1 MKKKILVQEIL
12 SPLFKFL
19 KFIFLV
25 KDIPLQKEEESKAP
39 PLPIP
44 LETAPIERSPE
55 EPVLI
60 QEPVESIILMPVE
73 EAAAAPV
80 IESIVKPKPVPLM
93 IQQKF
98 LSPAQYVKE
107 TTKKSGIVLHHTVG
121 GSSNSTLNFWG
132 NTKERVA
139 THFLI
144 ERDGTIIQCLP
155 LEDWAFHIFIGSPGN
170 KISKKYK
177 QRGSE
182 YDRSLI
188 GIELCSYGPLTLRND
203 NFYTI
208 YNNQVDKSKVV
219 KVNYRGSQYW
229 EDYTDEQ
236 VESLRKLI
244 LDLVPKMVQPFELKN
259 DYTDIFD
266 INNDALNL
274 VPGIYSHTS
283 YRTDKSDCT
292 PTPKL
297 LGMLNSLKK

>member
-1 MKKKILVQEIL
+1 MKRKTLVQEIL
-12 SPLFKFL
+12 SLFFKFL

-25 KDIPLQKEEESKAP
+25 KDIPLQKQEESKVPA
-39 PLPIP
+39 LPV
-44 LETAPIERSPE
+44 LSETASSERSPE
-55 EPVLI
+55 LPVLI
-60 QEPVESIILMPVE
+60 QEPVESVVLTPVSE
-73 EAAAAPV
+73 PVVAPV
-80 IESIVKPKPVPLM
+80 IESIVKPKPVFLM

-98 LSPAQYVKE
+98 LPPTQYVKE

-121 GSSNSTLNFWG
+121 GSASSTFNFWG

-144 ERDGTIIQCLP
+144 ERDGTVIQCLP

-177 QRGSE
+177 QKGSE

-208 YNNQVDKSKVV
+208 YNNQIDKSKVA

-266 INNDALNL
+266 INKDALNL
-274 VPGIYSHTS
+274 VSGIYSHTS
-283 YRTDKSDCT
+283 YRTDKSDCA

-297 LGMLNSLKK
+297 LSMLNNLKK